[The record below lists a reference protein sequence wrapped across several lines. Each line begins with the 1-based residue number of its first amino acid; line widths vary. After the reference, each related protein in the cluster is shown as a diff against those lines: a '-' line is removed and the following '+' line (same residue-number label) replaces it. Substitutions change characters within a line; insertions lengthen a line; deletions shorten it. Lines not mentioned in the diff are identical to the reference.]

1 MTAFLAVILSQQSS
15 HASYWAFQIQG
26 FNCNSEGEGKDASDD
41 APVGELTRKA
51 AADDRPEGGSSAE
64 RSTYD
69 PRTAGNCNGIQR
81 CSLGVAEKL
90 EEVNNIAAAAAG
102 PLSPVFLG
110 GKATHGVRAG
120 RGRVRF

>member
-1 MTAFLAVILSQQSS
+1 MTDL
-15 HASYWAFQIQG
+15 
-26 FNCNSEGEGKDASDD
+26 
-41 APVGELTRKA
+41 RA
-51 AADDRPEGGSSAE
+51 AAAAE

-90 EEVNNIAAAAAG
+90 EEVNNIAAAG